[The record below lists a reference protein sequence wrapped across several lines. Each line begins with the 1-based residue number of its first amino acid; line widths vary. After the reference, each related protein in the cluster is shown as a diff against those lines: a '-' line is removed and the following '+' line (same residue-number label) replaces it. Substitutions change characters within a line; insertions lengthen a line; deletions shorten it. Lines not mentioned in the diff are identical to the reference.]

1 MTKFLDKFKEVLED
15 RGPRE
20 RIFLFVLGFVI
31 IYVIC
36 FMMIV
41 KPVLKKK
48 RDLEAHLNSQEVQ
61 KVTIQNQIKGFNTS
75 MKDPTFVKELN
86 QQKALISKITAV
98 EKQLKSMK
106 PMLVNNTE
114 LATLTKTIL
123 THPAYNVT
131 LVNLKDVGDRPWTPE
146 LKEKVDISVEGIEE
160 HGYVIEFK
168 SDYFSSIQYVTWL
181 EKLPYNIYWDNL
193 QYKVLE
199 YPKANI
205 IVSMRV
211 LTKE

>member
-1 MTKFLDKFKEVLED
+1 MNKFLQKIHELIED

-20 RIFLFVLGFVI
+20 RVFLFVLGFVV

-48 RDLEAHLNSQEVQ
+48 RDLEAHIASQELQ
-61 KVTIQNQIKGFNTS
+61 KTATKNQIEGFNTS
-75 MKDPTFVKELN
+75 MKDPVFVKELN
-86 QQKALISKITAV
+86 QQKALLAKIASLD
-98 EKQLKSMK
+98 KSLKSMK
-106 PMLVNNTE
+106 PMLVNNAD

-131 LVNLKDVGDRPWTPE
+131 LVNLKGVGDRPWTPE
-146 LKEKVDISVEGIEE
+146 LKEKVDISIEGIEE
-160 HGYVIEFK
+160 HGYVVEYK
-168 SDYFSSIQYVTWL
+168 SDYFSSIQYITWL

-199 YPKANI
+199 YPKADV
-205 IVSMRV
+205 IVSLRV
-211 LTKE
+211 LTKD

>member
-1 MTKFLDKFKEVLED
+1 MTKFLDKFKEVLEHCGSRD
-15 RGPRE
+15 

-36 FMMIV
+36 FIMIV